1 VQHMFSLNVYQIVC
15 ICALMYAFEYVAV
28 VFADGFSA
36 SEMKKLQVLC
46 I

>member
-1 VQHMFSLNVYQIVC
+1 MFSLNVYQIVC